1 MLGPLDEGLAAA
13 AAAELGL
20 CNTSTAAAADDTVWY
35 MLNSCGSTT
44 ADASSAIEIVS
55 VAAADDDRVVKFLVV
70 DANVVVVVVIG
81 VVLVDAG
88 LPFLALEALVIP
100 GFSPAENFR
109 LITIQRVEK
118 SASPSGRRHS
128 VWRWSG
134 NTTMA
139 SIVNG

>member
-1 MLGPLDEGLAAA
+1 MLFLEDGLSVLGPLDEGLAAA

-20 CNTSTAAAADDTVWY
+20 CNTSTAAADDDTVWY

-55 VAAADDDRVVKFLVV
+55 VAAADDVRVVKFLVV

-100 GFSPAENFR
+100 PLLPRSR
-109 LITIQRVEK
+109 LALALIRL
-118 SASPSGRRHS
+118 
-128 VWRWSG
+128 
-134 NTTMA
+134 
-139 SIVNG
+139 SIAVN